1 MGTEQETIYQKNALL
16 VRARFEQREQG
27 GGACPGGGGAST
39 SRLRSH
45 CALLSREDKT
55 IQSVPFLEL
64 SAGCGPAILSAN
76 STSFFSANVRELEGS
91 GWPPKHTK
99 MQTKQ
104 TKGKRTKG
112 DQTQP
117 NPNAAL
123 WGFGAFPVSLKHVL
137 WPTNSVWVQIL
148 KPRCVGLV
156 PTVLYL
162 KGPGRGAGVPSV
174 PARSRADW
182 ANGLRW
188 RPLLLSAGQ
197 RPLLPAAPAL
207 RRSLQR
213 STLSEPELEIFCELL
228 KQQTFALRN
237 GKAALLSPAP
247 PAGRLRNRQKST
259 CCLCIFSWWEG

>member
-1 MGTEQETIYQKNALL
+1 M
-16 VRARFEQREQG
+16 RARFEQREQG

-174 PARSRADW
+174 PAGSRSRTGRTAS
-182 ANGLRW
+182 AGARCCSRLASALCCL
-188 RPLLLSAGQ
+188 PLLASEGASSA
-197 RPLLPAAPAL
+197 A
-207 RRSLQR
+207 RSASQSSR
-213 STLSEPELEIFCELL
+213 
-228 KQQTFALRN
+228 
-237 GKAALLSPAP
+237 
-247 PAGRLRNRQKST
+247 
-259 CCLCIFSWWEG
+259 FSVNY